1 MCTLR
6 QQMTHD
12 LQLRGLSE
20 RTQEAYLRAVHQLAD
35 YYHRS
40 PDLLEESLVRE
51 YFLFI
56 KNQQKFSSSALKI
69 AYSGIARSRN
79 SAAAEKGS
87 SAH

>member
-1 MCTLR
+1 MSTLR

-20 RTQEAYLRAVHQLAD
+20 RTQEAYLRAVRQLAD

-40 PDLLEESLVRE
+40 PDLLEESHIRE
-51 YFLFI
+51 YFLYI

-69 AYSGIARSRN
+69 AYS
-79 SAAAEKGS
+79 AAAEKGS